1 MARVSPLARTPE
13 PMDDLTVKIRSYKSL
28 KDQIDA
34 LTKEQKALRDAL
46 MEAVQTDGYTDENGS
61 LWIELDNEID
71 GVAALKRERRAKRE
85 LDEQAALEILTA
97 LGLEDKCYKTVRIVD
112 EDAVYAALYNDELT
126 DADIDTMFPEKI
138 TWALVLK

>member
-1 MARVSPLARTPE
+1 
-13 PMDDLTVKIRSYKSL
+13 MDDLTVKIRSYKSL
-28 KDQIDA
+28 KDQIDT
-34 LTKEQKALRDAL
+34 LSKEQKALRDAL
-46 MEAVQTDGYTDENGS
+46 MEAVQADGYTDENGS

-85 LDEQAALEILTA
+85 LDEQAAEEILTA
-97 LGLEDKCYKTVRIVD
+97 LGLEDICYKTVRVVD
-112 EDAVYAALYNDELT
+112 EDAVYAALYADKLT